1 MKSRAF
7 LAALVLVLSFPG
19 VWAQEVK
26 EVGFFPW
33 HKFKIDRI
41 LLSPDGKRL
50 AVSADNDLQ
59 LWDVDRSDFI
69 GGFEGYHGPLSSW
82 AFSPDGKQFAA
93 ACDEAVVVWSVEGRK
108 RLASFKSGTGEW
120 FGRIAFSPEGKTLAA
135 ASNLNVKVWDLATNR
150 ERQSFRRLV
159 GASLTQAF
167 SPDLKTL
174 AARNFQEIELWDV
187 ESGKLRSVLSEHRG
201 VVCCLEYCSDGK
213 TLLSASRRS
222 QDDIALSIGEVK
234 LWDLATGRERAALNA
249 RLNWVTSLALSR
261 DGKTLAL
268 IDLKRLRGDS
278 ELRVFDF
285 PSGATLHAQG
295 QRPGNAYGDLSRGQ
309 TFFHRSRGQ
318 DSQAMGGGLPKR
330 LSWSLSRCPWNDG
343 SSAG

>member
-1 MKSRAF
+1 M
-7 LAALVLVLSFPG
+7 
-19 VWAQEVK
+19 
-26 EVGFFPW
+26 
-33 HKFKIDRI
+33 
-41 LLSPDGKRL
+41 
-50 AVSADNDLQ
+50 
-59 LWDVDRSDFI
+59 
-69 GGFEGYHGPLSSW
+69 
-82 AFSPDGKQFAA
+82 
-93 ACDEAVVVWSVEGRK
+93 
-108 RLASFKSGTGEW
+108 
-120 FGRIAFSPEGKTLAA
+120 
-135 ASNLNVKVWDLATNR
+135 
-150 ERQSFRRLV
+150 
-159 GASLTQAF
+159 
-167 SPDLKTL
+167 

-285 PSGATLHAQG
+285 PSGRERFTHKDKGQG
-295 QRPGNAYGDLSRGQ
+295 MHTVTFRGDKL
-309 TFFHRSRGQ
+309 FFIGVE
-318 DSQAMGGGLPKR
+318 DKTAKLWEVVFPK
-330 LSWSLSRCPWNDG
+330 D
-343 SSAG
+343 